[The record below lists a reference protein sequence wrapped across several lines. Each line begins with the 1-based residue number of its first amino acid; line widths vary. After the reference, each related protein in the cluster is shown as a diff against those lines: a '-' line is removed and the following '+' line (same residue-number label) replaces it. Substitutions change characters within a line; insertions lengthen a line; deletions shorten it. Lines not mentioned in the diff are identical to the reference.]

1 MASAQVNRRRRIE
14 RIYTS
19 WRAGQLEARPRCE
32 AGPLLEDAVAGGE
45 DGAPSAVACRGRSE
59 VLHHRRFL
67 THLGAKVSQVN
78 TVAICTPCHDLV
90 HRYPKLAHVLGLIVR
105 EGDAEW
111 DACGVSE
118 A

>member
-1 MASAQVNRRRRIE
+1 MASPQVNRRRRIE

-45 DGAPSAVACRGRSE
+45 EDAPAVVCRGRSE

-78 TVAICTPCHDLV
+78 TVATCVPCHDLI
-90 HRYPKLAHVLGLIVR
+90 HGYPKLAHLLGLIVR
-105 EGDAEW
+105 EGDADW
-111 DACGVSE
+111 DECGVSE